1 MKIFIRLGTIACC
14 FLAVSAN
21 AQQPGWNA
29 EQSEVWALIEQS
41 WVDDVAENGKWPADY
56 LLDNYVAWGE
66 GTAAPRYKDA
76 MIKWTRFGYAGNE
89 TLMYEVSPAAI
100 VIQKDT
106 AVVHYNVTSVIKDSS
121 GKQSQSVGRITEVLV
136 RNGKSWKWLAGVDFE
151 PKLNDE

>member
-1 MKIFIRLGTIACC
+1 
-14 FLAVSAN
+14 
-21 AQQPGWNA
+21 
-29 EQSEVWALIEQS
+29 
-41 WVDDVAENGKWPADY
+41 
-56 LLDNYVAWGE
+56 
-66 GTAAPRYKDA
+66 

-136 RNGKSWKWLAGVDFE
+136 RNGKSWKWLAGVDYE